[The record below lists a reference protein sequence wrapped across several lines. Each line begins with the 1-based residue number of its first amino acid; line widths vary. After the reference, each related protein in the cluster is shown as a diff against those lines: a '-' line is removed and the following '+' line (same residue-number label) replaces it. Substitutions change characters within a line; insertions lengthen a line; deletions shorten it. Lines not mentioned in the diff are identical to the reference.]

1 MINLREIILGA
12 LMDIVEEEQYSHIV
26 LKDVLEKYQYLDKR
40 DRAFITRVTEGTLE
54 NMLQMVISLSSFSK
68 VKVENMKPVI
78 RQHPA
83 YVGLSVKIYGQC
95 TGFCRL

>member
-40 DRAFITRVTEGTLE
+40 DRAFMERF
-54 NMLQMVISLSSFSK
+54 QPDFQKKLSS
-68 VKVENMKPVI
+68 
-78 RQHPA
+78 
-83 YVGLSVKIYGQC
+83 
-95 TGFCRL
+95 CRIHRER

>member
-40 DRAFITRVTEGTLE
+40 DRAFITRVTEARWKICSRWI
-54 NMLQMVISLSSFSK
+54 ISLSVFQK
-68 VKVENMKPVI
+68 
-78 RQHPA
+78 
-83 YVGLSVKIYGQC
+83 
-95 TGFCRL
+95 

>member
-40 DRAFITRVTEGTLE
+40 DRAFYYACDRGHAG
-54 NMLQMVISLSSFSK
+54 K
-68 VKVENMKPVI
+68 YAPD
-78 RQHPA
+78 
-83 YVGLSVKIYGQC
+83 GLYH
-95 TGFCRL
+95 

>member
-54 NMLQMVISLSSFSK
+54 ICSRWIISLSVFQK
-68 VKVENMKPVI
+68 
-78 RQHPA
+78 
-83 YVGLSVKIYGQC
+83 
-95 TGFCRL
+95 